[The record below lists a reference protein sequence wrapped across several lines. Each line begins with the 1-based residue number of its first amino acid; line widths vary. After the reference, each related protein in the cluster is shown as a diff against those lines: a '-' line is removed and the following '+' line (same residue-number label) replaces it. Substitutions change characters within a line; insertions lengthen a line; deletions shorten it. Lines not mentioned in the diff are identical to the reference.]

1 MSGEATPVT
10 RSMEA
15 TVPSAAAA
23 VQRRR
28 GAFPNA
34 WWGVALLIATEATLL
49 LCMIASYFYLASK
62 SRHWPPPGIAD
73 PKVLLPVVLTA
84 ALVFTSVPMALAYRA
99 AAARRLRAARRGLV
113 VALGR
118 QGA

>member
-10 RSMEA
+10 RSMDA

-28 GAFPNA
+28 LAFPNA
-34 WWGVALLIATEATLL
+34 WWGVALLIGTEAALL
-49 LCMIASYFYLASK
+49 LSMIASYFYLQSK
-62 SRHWPPPGIAD
+62 SHQWPPPGIEH

-84 ALVFTSVPMALAYRA
+84 
-99 AAARRLRAARRGLV
+99 
-113 VALGR
+113 
-118 QGA
+118 

>member
-28 GAFPNA
+28 LAFPNA
-34 WWGVALLIATEATLL
+34 WWGMALLICTEAALL
-49 LCMIASYFYLASK
+49 LCMIATYFYLQSK
-62 SRHWPPPGIAD
+62 SAHWPPRGGEN
-73 PKVLLPVVLTA
+73 PKVVLPVVLPYVPGPRC
-84 ALVFTSVPMALAYRA
+84 LPMALAYRA
-99 AAARRLRAARRGLV
+99 AAAGRLGPA
-113 VALGR
+113 
-118 QGA
+118 